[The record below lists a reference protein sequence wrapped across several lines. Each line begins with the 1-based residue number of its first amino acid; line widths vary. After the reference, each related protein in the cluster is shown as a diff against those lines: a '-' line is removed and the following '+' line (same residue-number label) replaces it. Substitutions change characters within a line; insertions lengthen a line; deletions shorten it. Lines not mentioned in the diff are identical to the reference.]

1 MRWTWLFIIPPIII
15 FALIVVAFCRYFK
28 RSKDR
33 NMKKVAVLAHTRT
46 VKMLPAYRRAIL
58 RYRILL
64 ALAAVS
70 FLASIFSFTAVA
82 ARPISSELRAS
93 ERKNRDIILCLDT
106 SWSMSTYQKNIL
118 KYFKEMSSFLKG
130 ERIGITIFDGV
141 VANIVPLSDDYDA
154 VIDAIDILFSNF
166 QQYGSAVSK
175 DGLVSR
181 IGDGV
186 VGCVNSFDK
195 LEDSERSKSII
206 LATDNQSSN
215 EETID
220 ISQAAR
226 YAMRYGVTIYG
237 IAPHYRESIDETRFM
252 NAVSKTGG
260 TFHTIDN
267 TSLNEE
273 TAKEIV
279 QKIFAQENAKFIGA
293 PEIIYIDQ
301 PIVYLFIS
309 CISFATFIIAIWRL
323 RL

>member
-1 MRWTWLFIIPPIII
+1 MRWTWFFIIPPIII

-70 FLASIFSFTAVA
+70 FLASVFSFTAVA
-82 ARPISSELRAS
+82 ARPISSELKAS

-106 SWSMSTYQKNIL
+106 SYSMSDFQDILL
-118 KYFKEMSSFLKG
+118 KYFEKISNFLKG
-130 ERIGITIFDGV
+130 ERIGVTIFDGV
-141 VANIVPLSDDYDA
+141 AANIIPLSDDYDA
-154 VIDAIDILFSNF
+154 VLDVLTDLITNYS
-166 QQYGSAVSK
+166 QYGSAVSK

-186 VGCVNSFDK
+186 VGCVNSFDR

-206 LATDNQSSN
+206 LATDNQSSR
-215 EETID
+215 EETVD

-226 YAMRYGVTIYG
+226 YAMRYGATIYG
-237 IAPHYRESIDETRFM
+237 IAPHYRESVDETRFM

-260 TFHTIDN
+260 TFHTIDKI
-267 TSLNEE
+267 SLNEE
-273 TAKEIV
+273 TTKTIV

-293 PEIIYIDQ
+293 PEIVYIDQ
-301 PIVYLFIS
+301 PIVYLIIS
-309 CISFATFIIAIWRL
+309 CISFAAFIVTVWRL